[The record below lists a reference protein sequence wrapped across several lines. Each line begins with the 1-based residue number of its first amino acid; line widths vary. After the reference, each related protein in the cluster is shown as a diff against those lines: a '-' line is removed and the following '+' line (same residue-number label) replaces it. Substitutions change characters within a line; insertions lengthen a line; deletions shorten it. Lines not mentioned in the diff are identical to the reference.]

1 MAEAGGR
8 PILVAADVSDEQAVQ
23 QMFDRIQ
30 NEYGQLDILV
40 NNAGIQIAEDSHE
53 LSAANFDNV
62 LAVNRIVSPPVTR
75 RPAERP
81 LMTRGLGGGVW
92 VTTPAV

>member
-1 MAEAGGR
+1 M
-8 PILVAADVSDEQAVQ
+8 SDEHAVD
-23 QMFDRIQ
+23 QMFGRVLS
-30 NEYGQLDILV
+30 EYGRLDILV
-40 NNAGIQIAEDSHE
+40 KNAGIQIAEDSHE
-53 LSAANFDNV
+53 LSAANFDEL

-81 LMTRGLGGGVW
+81 LMTRGLGGGVR